1 WCMKGSIDLF
11 VVFQFRQSGGHSFE
25 HVVANGLVLLV
36 WQKID
41 AFPRLEASLNNE
53 LSKPPPPPPQPRI
66 RWRASVE
73 TTSLGHFFCQ
83 LSMVPLKR
91 NLIGRIC
98 DLLRHVS
105 IPRTNF
111 FLR

>member
-1 WCMKGSIDLF
+1 MIAWCIKGSIDLF

-53 LSKPPPPPPQPRI
+53 LSKPPPPQPSHPVARFCRANFTWPFLFASF
-66 RWRASVE
+66 RWC
-73 TTSLGHFFCQ
+73 H
-83 LSMVPLKR
+83 
-91 NLIGRIC
+91 
-98 DLLRHVS
+98 
-105 IPRTNF
+105 
-111 FLR
+111 

>member
-1 WCMKGSIDLF
+1 MNLKSKRF
-11 VVFQFRQSGGHSFE
+11 MSFE
-25 HVVANGLVLLV
+25 SGFSISPKWWSFFRACSG
-36 WQKID
+36 K
-41 AFPRLEASLNNE
+41 RLGFACLAESFL
-53 LSKPPPPPPQPRI
+53 PRI
-66 RWRASVE
+66 RWRASVAP
-73 TTSLGHFFCQ
+73 TSLGHFFCQ